1 MWDFFGVL
9 LQTNCHPYLSTW
21 ILCSTYS
28 LSKCPFYKSS
38 CSLYIVRVS
47 KYSPFISPF
56 PIIRLVSLY
65 VILSPQSYPFNFLHC
80 HPCGG
85 YCFASMIQHIFADLY
100 PLLLF
105 VRPLLSE
112 VALWEILL
120 TNSFPPFFKKLF
132 NIIRYGDTVL
142 DFKCLLFFSNTV
154 RV

>member
-1 MWDFFGVL
+1 VGL
-9 LQTNCHPYLSTW
+9 LWSPPSNKLSSIFVHMDSLFDIFSFHMS
-21 ILCSTYS
+21 ILKIFLQFVYN
-28 LSKCPFYKSS
+28 LR
-38 CSLYIVRVS
+38 VR
-47 KYSPFISPF
+47 KYSSFISPF

-65 VILSPQSYPFNFLHC
+65 VILSSQSYPFTFLHC

-112 VALWEILL
+112 VALWESLL

-132 NIIRYGDTVL
+132 NIIRYGDTRLQMSSV
-142 DFKCLLFFSNTV
+142 FSNTV
-154 RV
+154 PV